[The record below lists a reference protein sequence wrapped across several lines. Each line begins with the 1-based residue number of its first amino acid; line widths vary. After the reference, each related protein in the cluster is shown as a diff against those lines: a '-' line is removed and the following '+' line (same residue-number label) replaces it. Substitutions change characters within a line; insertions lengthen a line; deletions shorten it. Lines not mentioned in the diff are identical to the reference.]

1 MFFKDIPGQSNVKQ
15 RLFTMVN
22 EGKIPHALLFLA
34 PDGYGN
40 LLTAVVFAKY
50 LFCTNK
56 QNNEPCNVC
65 PSCLK
70 INNLAHPDLHFVF
83 PIVLSKDVRI
93 SETLMA
99 DFRHAFLNNPYLNQ
113 QDWLNEIGAD
123 NKQLVIA
130 ADESNNIIK
139 QLSYTSFEGGYKVMI
154 IWCPEK
160 MNDSA
165 ANKLL
170 KIVEEPPEKTIFIL
184 VCHQYDQLLSTILSR
199 TQLVKFSVNSES
211 EIVEALQ
218 AKGYNQQKSV
228 YAAKLADGN
237 INKALDT
244 LNNEQD
250 SQEVN
255 LLEHFQQFMR
265 TALKFNPFKINQWID
280 ATASLGR
287 EKQKQFFNYGLQLL
301 RDCIVINFSSEQL
314 VKCNSEELDF
324 LKKFA
329 PFVHV
334 NNIEGITEEFNKTI
348 FHIERNANP
357 KIVLMD
363 FSLKMNELLNLKK
376 V

>member
-1 MFFKDIPGQSNVKQ
+1 MFFKDIPGQINVKQ
-15 RLFTMVN
+15 RLLTMVN

-50 LFCTNK
+50 LFCKNK
-56 QNNEPCNVC
+56 LNNEPCNVC

-154 IWCPEK
+154 VWSPEK

-170 KIVEEPPEKTIFIL
+170 KILEEPPEKTIFIL
-184 VCHQYDQLLSTILSR
+184 VCHQYDQLLTTIISR
-199 TQLVKFSVNSES
+199 TQLVKFSVNNES
-211 EIVEALQ
+211 EIIELLQ
-218 AKGYNQQKSV
+218 VKGFNQQKSV

-237 INKALDT
+237 MNKALEV
-244 LNNEQD
+244 LNQELE
-250 SQEVN
+250 SQEFN

-265 TALKFNPFKINQWID
+265 MALKFNPFKINQWID
-280 ATASLGR
+280 ITASLGR
-287 EKQKQFFNYGLQLL
+287 EKQKQFFIYGLQLL

-314 VKCNSEELDF
+314 TKCNAEELDF

-329 PFVHV
+329 PFVHLH
-334 NNIEGITEEFNKTI
+334 NIENITEEFNKTI

-363 FSLKMNELLNLKK
+363 FSLKMNELLNLKRS
-376 V
+376 

>member
-1 MFFKDIPGQSNVKQ
+1 
-15 RLFTMVN
+15 MVN
-22 EGKIPHALLFLA
+22 EGRIPHALLFLA

-154 IWCPEK
+154 IWSPEK

-265 TALKFNPFKINQWID
+265 IALKFNPFKINQWID

-314 VKCNSEELDF
+314 VKCNPEELDF

-329 PFVHV
+329 PFVHF

>member
-1 MFFKDIPGQSNVKQ
+1 MFFKDIPGQINVKQ
-15 RLFTMVN
+15 RLLTMVN

-50 LFCTNK
+50 LFCKNK
-56 QNNEPCNVC
+56 LNNEPCNVC

-154 IWCPEK
+154 VWSPEK

-170 KIVEEPPEKTIFIL
+170 KILEEPPEKTIFIL
-184 VCHQYDQLLSTILSR
+184 VCHQYDQLLTTIISR
-199 TQLVKFSVNSES
+199 TQLVKFSVNNES
-211 EIVEALQ
+211 EIIELLQ
-218 AKGYNQQKSV
+218 VKGFNQQKSV

-237 INKALDT
+237 INKALEV
-244 LNNEQD
+244 LNQELE
-250 SQEVN
+250 SQEFN

-265 TALKFNPFKINQWID
+265 MALKFNPFKINQWID
-280 ATASLGR
+280 ITASLGR
-287 EKQKQFFNYGLQLL
+287 EKQKQFFIYGLQLL

-314 VKCNSEELDF
+314 AKCNAEELDF

-329 PFVHV
+329 PFVHLH
-334 NNIEGITEEFNKTI
+334 NIENITEEFNKTI

-363 FSLKMNELLNLKK
+363 FSLKMNELLNLKRS
-376 V
+376 

>member
-22 EGKIPHALLFLA
+22 EGRIPHALLFLA

-40 LLTAVVFAKY
+40 LLTAVVFSKY

-83 PIVLSKDVRI
+83 PIVLSKDARI

-139 QLSYTSFEGGYKVMI
+139 QLSYTSFEGGYKVMV
-154 IWCPEK
+154 IWSPEK

-170 KIVEEPPEKTIFIL
+170 KILEEPPEKTIFIL
-184 VCHQYDQLLSTILSR
+184 VCHQYDQLLSTIISR
-199 TQLVKFSVNSES
+199 TQLVKFSVNTES
-211 EIVEALQ
+211 DIFEALQ

-237 INKALDT
+237 INKALEI
-244 LNNEQD
+244 LNQEQD
-250 SQEVN
+250 AQEIN

-265 TALKFNPFKINQWID
+265 MALKFNPFKINQWID
-280 ATASLGR
+280 VTAAFGR

-314 VKCNSEELDF
+314 AKCNTEELDF

-329 PFVHV
+329 PFVHF

-376 V
+376 A